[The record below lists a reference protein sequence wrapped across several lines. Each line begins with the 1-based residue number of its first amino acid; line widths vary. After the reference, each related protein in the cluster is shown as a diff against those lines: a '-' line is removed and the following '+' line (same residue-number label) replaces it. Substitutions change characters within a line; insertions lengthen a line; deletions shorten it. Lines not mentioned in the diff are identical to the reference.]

1 MDGTW
6 IISAFVFGLAA
17 RLLNL
22 PPLVGFLVAGFVL
35 NAAGAESS
43 ELLGTARDLGITL
56 LLFTI
61 GLKLR
66 ISNMLRPEIWAGAS
80 IHMSLTVALLTGVLL
95 GLGALGLPL
104 VSELNCDSPTNP

>member
-22 PPLVGFLVAGFVL
+22 PPLVGFLTAGFVL

-43 ELLGTARDLGITL
+43 ELLEITRDLGVTL

-66 ISNMLRPEIWAGAS
+66 ISRMLRPEIWGGAS
-80 IHMSLTVALLTGVLL
+80 IQMA
-95 GLGALGLPL
+95 
-104 VSELNCDSPTNP
+104 